1 MTKPVL
7 ATKLLKKIDAMIKA
21 DQGAAF
27 RQLLEPLIP
36 KMDDAYRG
44 ESSPYRSHLGVSL
57 IGRECARDLWYGF
70 RWAKKPSFI
79 GRILRLFNRGH
90 LEEARFLAM
99 LQMVGCEVWYETEDG
114 GQFRLS
120 DFGGHFGSSLDGVV
134 RGVPDLPEGAT
145 AYAEFKTASDKV
157 FKKVKK
163 DGMREAK
170 PEHFTQMQICM
181 RKFDLPYGL
190 YMVVNKNDDTLYAE
204 VIELNADHAD
214 SFIERGRSIIF
225 TNEAPIR
232 INNSPTWF
240 TCKMCDKRDICHGT
254 AKPDINC
261 RTCAHSSPLL
271 DGTWFCAKGNANI
284 LAKEETYRGCPDH
297 IYNPSLLAGVIVLS
311 CDLEQ
316 NCVELQLKNGTVVM
330 HGPAYVTSEQLT
342 LED

>member
-7 ATKLLKKIDAMIKA
+7 ATKLLKKIDSMIKA

-36 KMDDAYRG
+36 KMEDAYRG
-44 ESSPYRSHLGVSL
+44 GGSPYRSHLGVSL

-70 RWAKKPSFI
+70 RWAKKPTFP

-90 LEEARFLAM
+90 LEEARFIAL
-99 LQMVGCEVWYETEDG
+99 LQMVGCQVWYETEDG

-134 RGVPDLPEGAT
+134 RGVPDLPEDAT
-145 AYAEFKTASDKV
+145 AYAEFKTSSDSM

-163 DGMREAK
+163 TGLQDAK

-181 RKFDLPYGL
+181 RKFDLLYGL
-190 YMVVNKNDDTLYAE
+190 YVVVNKNDDTLYAE
-204 VIELNADHAD
+204 IIELDTNHAD

-225 TNEAPIR
+225 TDEAPLR
-232 INNSPTWF
+232 INTSPTWF
-240 TCKMCDKRDICHGT
+240 KCKMCDKKDICHGT

-261 RTCAHSSPLL
+261 RTCAHSTPLL
-271 DGTWFCAKGNANI
+271 DGTWACARGNANI
-284 LAKEETYRGCPDH
+284 LVKDETYIGCPDH
-297 IYNPSLLAGVIVLS
+297 IYNPNMLNGVSILS
-311 CDLEQ
+311 GDREA
-316 NCVELQLKNGTVVM
+316 NYVELQLKNGTAVM
-330 HGPAYVTSEQLT
+330 HGPAFVTSEL
-342 LED
+342 LCLD